1 MDSTMLMLLGVLAS
15 VLCVASAVL
24 LVVVAV
30 VYSRRPKAPQAA
42 PPKVALRPAPA
53 PVSPIDMPLSDDGPV
68 DHDEPVIVK
77 PPAPAPTNN
86 AAARRSAGATIIAF
100 DEPDDEDDDGK

>member
-1 MDSTMLMLLGVLAS
+1 MLMLLGGLAG
-15 VLCVASAVL
+15 VLCLASAVL

-53 PVSPIDMPLSDDGPV
+53 PAPVSPVDMPLSDDGPEL
-68 DHDEPVIVK
+68 HEAPVIVK
-77 PPAPAPTNN
+77 PPAPAPT
-86 AAARRSAGATIIAF
+86 AASRRSAGATIIAF

>member
-1 MDSTMLMLLGVLAS
+1 MLMLLGGLAG
-15 VLCVASAVL
+15 VLCLASAVL

-53 PVSPIDMPLSDDGPV
+53 PAPAPVAPVDMPLSDDGPELPE
-68 DHDEPVIVK
+68 EPVIVK
-77 PPAPAPTNN
+77 PPAPAPT
-86 AAARRSAGATIIAF
+86 AASRRSAGATIIAF